1 MGLRRSQ
8 KSIEPM
14 TLGNMRAN
22 GVRSLA
28 IRCGA
33 LWCNHEAILD
43 AGSYS
48 DEVPSF
54 SPRMVCTIAARSA
67 PMPGRIGRNA
77 QCPFGTTAQD
87 GVRDSPPVLVPP
99 IPQRQAH

>member
-1 MGLRRSQ
+1 MGLRQSQ

-28 IRCGA
+28 IRCRA

-43 AGSYS
+43 AGTYP
-48 DEVPSF
+48 DEVPVPSF
-54 SPRMVCTIAARSA
+54 SPMMVCTICGA
-67 PMPGRIGRNA
+67 IGADVRPNWQA
-77 QCPFGTTAQD
+77 SLFGTNPT
-87 GVRDSPPVLVPP
+87 GPG
-99 IPQRQAH
+99 